1 MGGAVIPGKPVAN
14 MYFTLYGWNTV
25 TQSLALL
32 GDLKLGQYTKIP
44 PRVTFF
50 VQSVGTVIV
59 SILLFVN
66 ISR

>member
-1 MGGAVIPGKPVAN
+1 

-50 VQSVGTVIV
+50 VQSVGTIIV
-59 SILLFVN
+59 CNIHLFIPKNALAYAYCRVHC
-66 ISR
+66 